1 MRKIDPI
8 FVTPRVVQRD
18 WGRGDLGEWSRL
30 AYNTSGPVGEI
41 LMSDVGMGF
50 SGGAPGQSRDS
61 QLVLGDLGRAP
72 PQFRLVFPGRD
83 VTLPST
89 APVSFWT
96 LLEPGSPLRRGG
108 ERIRAYEGAEVPLPG
123 GSVALEVSAAFLP
136 RNQLEEAASMIRLP
150 PVSRRIRATL
160 AREDALSVEMW
171 TLPPSSQL
179 TPDGETCHV
188 LVPLSR
194 GIVLDDR
201 PLKPGEAV
209 LLPAWGRTVALGA
222 EHAAAKVVVA
232 YPDRTPTSIWRH
244 VPGPDPTPSL
254 LPRPQPVAP
263 IIASASFLSEADA
276 A

>member
-1 MRKIDPI
+1 
-8 FVTPRVVQRD
+8 
-18 WGRGDLGEWSRL
+18 
-30 AYNTSGPVGEI
+30 
-41 LMSDVGMGF
+41 
-50 SGGAPGQSRDS
+50 
-61 QLVLGDLGRAP
+61 
-72 PQFRLVFPGRD
+72 
-83 VTLPST
+83 
-89 APVSFWT
+89 
-96 LLEPGSPLRRGG
+96 
-108 ERIRAYEGAEVPLPG
+108 
-123 GSVALEVSAAFLP
+123 
-136 RNQLEEAASMIRLP
+136 MIRLP